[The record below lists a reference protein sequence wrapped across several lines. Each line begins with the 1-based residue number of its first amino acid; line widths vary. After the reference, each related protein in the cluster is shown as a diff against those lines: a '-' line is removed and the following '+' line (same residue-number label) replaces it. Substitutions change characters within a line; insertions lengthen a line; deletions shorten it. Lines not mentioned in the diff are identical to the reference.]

1 MVSLLP
7 NLSSPISR
15 LSLLWRPSIHLTR
28 KLQLQLQLHQKTV
41 KPKWFKSF
49 SAHCSNSISNE
60 NLVVLGI
67 ETSCD
72 DTAAAVVTSF

>member
-28 KLQLQLQLHQKTV
+28 KLQLHQKTV